1 MLFRSET
8 TGERLDLGQFQVLAA
23 TSNNEAYNALVC
35 SEFAPLFGR
44 DSVYQLGDG
53 CDADPRSLPEALRGR
68 AMFHSGLGVEQI
80 IDRDLAGWTFR
91 KTRVSEKFNF
101 QDMLASLPEHADVL
115 LLKRKG
121 GKLLFFTHA
130 SEPVPEPGDVVL
142 SYAPPRP
149 ADEAQLGKQV
159 DAA

>member
-1 MLFRSET
+1 
-8 TGERLDLGQFQVLAA
+8 
-23 TSNNEAYNALVC
+23 
-35 SEFAPLFGR
+35 
-44 DSVYQLGDG
+44 
-53 CDADPRSLPEALRGR
+53 
-68 AMFHSGLGVEQI
+68 MFHSGLGVEQI